1 MERQDLLFLDPRM
14 LLFFA
19 VCYISALSRTGQFA
33 SESLKFQWPCAEF
46 LHISTGDRMAEFC
59 HVFLGLRRVGG
70 GVQPLLLPTPVRDE
84 SRKDSQCAAHR
95 GQGSW

>member
-1 MERQDLLFLDPRM
+1 
-14 LLFFA
+14 
-19 VCYISALSRTGQFA
+19 
-33 SESLKFQWPCAEF
+33 
-46 LHISTGDRMAEFC
+46 MAEFC